1 MDYGTIGIR
10 TWYSS
15 HVSGTPQG
23 LRFESLTGV
32 MGWSQR
38 SRGYSVRARGYERN
52 YGVEPE
58 AMVSESMT
66 GIMGGR
72 GSQRLWCKSQ
82 RL

>member
-1 MDYGTIGIR
+1 M
-10 TWYSS
+10 
-15 HVSGTPQG
+15 VSE
-23 LRFESLTGV
+23 LEDMTGV

-66 GIMGGR
+66 EIMGGR

>member
-1 MDYGTIGIR
+1 MDYGTVLGIR
-10 TWYSS
+10 NYGVEPEDM
-15 HVSGTPQG
+15 VSE
-23 LRFESLTGV
+23 LEDMTGV

-72 GSQRLWCKSQ
+72 GSQRL
-82 RL
+82 